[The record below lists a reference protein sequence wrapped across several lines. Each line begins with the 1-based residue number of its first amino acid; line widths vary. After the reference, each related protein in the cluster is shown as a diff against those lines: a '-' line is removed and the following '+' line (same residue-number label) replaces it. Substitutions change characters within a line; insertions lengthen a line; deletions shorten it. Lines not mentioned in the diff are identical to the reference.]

1 MKKLL
6 TIVLA
11 TFAIYT
17 KAQIISSPESQH
29 MVQDVNVP
37 VNLYNGVA
45 SVQVPLYTVEANN
58 GAKVPI
64 YLLYTT
70 QGIKVNDVSGPV
82 GLGWNLYG
90 GGAITRVIR
99 HNDDLTANY
108 TTSINES
115 NIRGAMVD
123 DDETIDFE
131 KDLFFFNF
139 PGGSG
144 KFIKTGT
151 NEFKTLPSSDLS
163 ISFSSNSFT
172 ITDTQGTKYYFGTS
186 DASREKSTSV
196 TGMNVDE
203 GIGFTAFGDKQ
214 YTGTWLLTKIEFVNQ
229 PTTKGIE
236 YTYDELPGSEFT
248 GFLTQ
253 MESFTSASRLNGP
266 SPNYSLHGDVNTYE
280 SLSSNFTKYLTS
292 ITFPKGSVSF
302 KYENDRQDF
311 KRGRRLDQISINDH
325 NGTIVNEI
333 RFDQSYFD
341 SSDSYFKETNSVANP
356 NEYFYRL
363 KLDAV
368 YINDIQVRSFDYR
381 NDKDFTGGY
390 DNYELP
396 PRHCY
401 YYDHWGYNNA
411 NAAMGS
417 TYVRHASSTSP
428 GLSGMDREPNEYSQA
443 NILTKVTYPTGG
455 FTEFAYGYNSEN
467 GGVRIERV
475 TVKNPDNT
483 KVSDI
488 QYTYSIPSARELIQY
503 ISKQGVGDDGIG
515 DRNSVTK
522 EYTNDDNLHPFANS
536 HALSLHLDL
545 NGSLGGYGQVRVEDM
560 MTGLYS
566 INYYKTA
573 TNYPASPSYKYCY
586 MIESGNGQVYD
597 DYYTSNYDNKPP
609 FTAHTLNSF
618 RRGELYRTENYGTDN
633 VKTSQVSYSYSE
645 VSDGLP
651 ITNNSV
657 NFWAYDDDNSETDPD
672 DDVFW
677 YLIGRYQIYP
687 KYYRLDNTVSI
698 EYEGGIRKREIQTNY
713 TYISSYKTIAREIE
727 SVQNFPTTLKYNS
740 KKTFYYPFDTS
751 IPPIDTEYSYG
762 ERLILASL
770 STSWVKSVPVL
781 VLDQINLPSYSSGTY
796 KYSGISLTTY
806 SEQESFDLPY
816 QTFSLRETS
825 EPLSSWSKSDLT
837 LTNTYTYGANGLIST
852 VRDELAQVETD
863 YTYDVNGYL
872 ITESIDAGYGTNQR
886 STSYTYEP
894 LIGVSTVTPTDGRS
908 TSYEYDNKNQL
919 AVVRDHNNNIINKY
933 RSYTVS
939 ESDDLS
945 SEIEV
950 ESCLYRNR
958 AINFD
963 AFGWRGFYGNTTY
976 EWDFGDGNTYTS
988 TTNGEA
994 SNTYTSNG
1002 TYTVTLSI
1010 RNREYSMINEVTKQ
1024 ITIDSAP
1031 NSICGPYMYDVSSNT
1046 ESGNSCN
1053 NNNGNPEI
1061 TFELNDADA
1070 SVKNEWRYQIQQ
1082 TSGGSWTEWYSFG
1095 ENSLKATLKEEYF
1108 ATTAF
1113 NVPYAIKVE
1122 CYLTECGDKIYKT
1135 VNIQL

>member
-1 MKKLL
+1 MRNLL
-6 TIVLA
+6 TIVLSVCA
-11 TFAIYT
+11 LYLH
-17 KAQIISSPESQH
+17 AQVVSSPMSQH
-29 MVQDVNVP
+29 MVQGVNVP

-64 YLLYTT
+64 YIQYTT

-82 GLGWNLYG
+82 GLGWNLNG

-99 HNDDLTANY
+99 HNDDLVANY

-115 NIRGAMVD
+115 NIRNAMVED
-123 DDETIDFE
+123 DKTIDFE

-139 PGGSG
+139 PGGAG

-186 DASREKSTSV
+186 DASREKSSSS
-196 TGMNVDE
+196 TGMNVDD
-203 GIGFTAFGDKQ
+203 GIGFTAFGSKQ
-214 YTGTWLLTKIEFVNQ
+214 YTGTWLLTKIEFANQ
-229 PTTKGIE
+229 PTSKGIE
-236 YTYDELPGSEFT
+236 YSYDELSGSEFT

-253 MESFTSASRLNGP
+253 MENFTSATRLNGP
-266 SPNYSLHGDVNTYE
+266 SPNYSLHGDVNTYDN
-280 SLSSNFTKYLTS
+280 LSSNFTKYLTT

-302 KYENDRQDF
+302 NYKKDRQDY
-311 KRGRRLDQISINDH
+311 KRGRRLNKIQVNDH
-325 NGTIVNEI
+325 NGSIVNEI

-341 SSDSYFKETNSVANP
+341 SSDSYYKETNSVANP
-356 NEYFYRL
+356 TEYFYRL

-368 YINDIQVRSFDYR
+368 YINDIKVRSFDYR

-411 NAAMGS
+411 NASMGS
-417 TYVRHASSTSP
+417 TYVRHASNASP
-428 GLSGMDREPNEYSQA
+428 GLSGMDREPNQYSQA

-455 FTEFAYGYNSEN
+455 FTEFTYGFNAEN
-467 GGVRIERV
+467 GGVRVERV

-488 QYTYSIPSARELIQY
+488 QYTYSNPSPRQLMKY
-503 ISKQGVGDDGIG
+503 IAKQSVGDDGL
-515 DRNSVTK
+515 SLK
-522 EYTNDDNLHPFANS
+522 PFANS

-545 NGSLGGYGQVRVEDM
+545 NGPLGGYAQVQVDNL

-573 TNYPASPSYKYCY
+573 TDFPISPSNKYCY
-586 MIESGNGQVYD
+586 ALDPDAGQVRD
-597 DYYTSNYDNKPP
+597 DLYTPNSDNKPP
-609 FTAHTLNSF
+609 FTTHDLNTF
-618 RRGELYRTENYGTDN
+618 RRGELYKVEAYDDNN
-633 VKTSQVSYSYSE
+633 VKVSQQEYFYSE
-645 VSDGLP
+645 VADGLP
-651 ITNNSV
+651 VKNNSV
-657 NFWAYDDDNSETDPD
+657 SLWGYDKNNANNPD
-672 DDVFW
+672 DDWFW
-677 YLIGRYQIYP
+677 FLVGHYEIEP
-687 KYYRLDNTVSI
+687 KYYSLDYSI
-698 EYEGGIRKREIQTNY
+698 STEYDGGVRKKEIQTNY
-713 TYISSYKTIAREIE
+713 TYITSYKTIVREIE

-740 KKTFYYPFDTS
+740 KKTLYYPFDTS
-751 IPPIDTEYSYG
+751 IPPIYTEYSYG

-770 STSWVKSVPVL
+770 SSAGVKSVPVL
-781 VLDQINLPSYSSGTY
+781 VLDQINLPSYGSDIY
-796 KYSGISLTTY
+796 KYSGVSLTTY
-806 SEQESFDLPY
+806 SDQGGFDQPY
-816 QTFSLRETS
+816 QTFTLTEAS
-825 EPLSSWSKSDLT
+825 EPLSSWSKSDLK
-837 LTNTYTYGANGLIST
+837 LTKTYAHNSDGLIAS
-852 VRDELAQVETD
+852 VKDEFGLLTTN
-863 YTYDVNGYL
+863 YSYDSQGYL
-872 ITESIDAGYGTNQR
+872 TSESIDAGFGSNQR
-886 STSYTYEP
+886 STGYTYEP
-894 LIGVSTVTPTDGRS
+894 LIGISSVTPSDGRT

-945 SEIEV
+945 AEIEI
-950 ESCLYRNR
+950 ESCLYKNR
-958 AINFD
+958 AIDFN

-976 EWDFGDGNTYTS
+976 EWDFGDGNTYTA
-988 TTNGEA
+988 TNDGTA
-994 SNTYTSNG
+994 SHTYANNG
-1002 TYTVTLSI
+1002 TYIVTLSI
-1010 RNREYSMINEVTKQ
+1010 RNRDFSAVNLISKQ
-1024 ITIDSAP
+1024 VDIESAP

-1061 TFELNDADA
+1061 TFELSNSDP
-1070 SVKNEWRYQIQQ
+1070 SIKNEWRFQIQQ
-1082 TSGGSWTEWYSFG
+1082 TSGGSWTEWYAFE
-1095 ENSLKATLKEEYF
+1095 ENNLKATLKEWNF
-1108 ATTAF
+1108 ATSES

-1122 CYLTECGDKIYKT
+1122 CYLTECGIKIYKT
-1135 VNIQL
+1135 VNITL